1 MAKIVVTMNGVVQQ
15 EVSMLKPRLSIGR
28 RPGNDLVLDHLTISG
43 EHAAIDNTSNGAFV
57 SDLGSTNGT
66 LVNGQPITKHL
77 LQNDDVID
85 LGKYKIKFLA
95 DLVKVHTEAVT
106 RVPIPVLK
114 EPELEPAAAAKIKVL
129 NGSNAGREITLTRQV
144 TTLGSPAVIVVSIT
158 REHQAHLI
166 THVQGSSLPKIN
178 DISMST
184 KVQYLSDGDVIDLS
198 GTKML
203 FTRVE

>member
-1 MAKIVVTMNGVVQQ
+1 
-15 EVSMLKPRLSIGR
+15 
-28 RPGNDLVLDHLTISG
+28 
-43 EHAAIDNTSNGAFV
+43 
-57 SDLGSTNGT
+57 
-66 LVNGQPITKHL
+66 
-77 LQNDDVID
+77 
-85 LGKYKIKFLA
+85 
-95 DLVKVHTEAVT
+95 
-106 RVPIPVLK
+106 VPIPVLK